1 MLEALAIT
9 LASVSLVVL
18 LVVAYLLHRV
28 YAVVKKEP
36 KQK

>member
-1 MLEALAIT
+1 MLEAQAIT
-9 LASVSLVVL
+9 LASTSLAVL
-18 LVVAYLLHRV
+18 LVVAYLFHRV